1 LDIKF
6 DLNKSLYL
14 RDPQDTELGKKI
26 IGEGILLLDNIGFE
40 SFNFKK
46 LANQI
51 SSTEKTIYRYFENK
65 HFFLLFIASWYWE
78 WVYYLIQINI
88 KNVTKPDRKLKIAIR
103 NLVLATTEN
112 PMNKYINENVLHK
125 VVIKEG
131 GKAYHICTVDEE
143 NKAGLFFSYK
153 HLVKLV
159 ADIIEEV
166 NPAFEYNLS
175 LSSNLFEMANN
186 QIYFAEHLPKLTSLT
201 AGEKLNEDLI
211 EMLCLFSLRILG
223 KSEELI

>member
-1 LDIKF
+1 
-6 DLNKSLYL
+6 
-14 RDPQDTELGKKI
+14 
-26 IGEGILLLDNIGFE
+26 
-40 SFNFKK
+40 
-46 LANQI
+46 
-51 SSTEKTIYRYFENK
+51 
-65 HFFLLFIASWYWE
+65 
-78 WVYYLIQINI
+78 
-88 KNVTKPDRKLKIAIR
+88 
-103 NLVLATTEN
+103 
-112 PMNKYINENVLHK
+112 
-125 VVIKEG
+125 
-131 GKAYHICTVDEE
+131 
-143 NKAGLFFSYK
+143 
-153 HLVKLV
+153 VKLV